1 MEHRDFHWHWWH
13 WLLIILAIMLTV
25 GVTYTLVNNY
35 EIVKKDDKGFVRGIE
50 QTVEHPIDTTKNTVK
65 DLTN

>member
-35 EIVKKDDKGFVRGIE
+35 EIVKNNDNNRYYMTETSFNTFIE
-50 QTVEHPIDTTKNTVK
+50 AINYIIK
-65 DLTN
+65 